1 MIFNIGD
8 EFIYRP
14 GDIKSGHT
22 YKYVITLID
31 SDGLHM
37 DMYNITKEIDSSHPY
52 HTRHEIQSFID
63 NINSGKVEI
72 VYNLNLDFTIRHE
85 EIL

>member
-8 EFIYRP
+8 EFIYRS
-14 GDIKSGHT
+14 GDRKSGRT

-37 DMYNITKEIDSSHPY
+37 DMHNITNGTNQSHPY
-52 HTRHEIQSFID
+52 GTCHKIQSFID
-63 NINSGKVEI
+63 NINSGQVEI